1 MTATLGV
8 LLAGGAGSRLGL
20 GVPKA
25 LVRVGDLTLLER
37 GVRTLA
43 QICDAAVVVA
53 PEQLSLPLPATGA
66 ASVARIHDPKGA
78 AGPLAGMVA
87 GLASRDYDRA
97 LVLGVDFPLMTPTTL
112 RALLARFD
120 EARVAFEAMA
130 CGARAIEA
138 VIPAPGGIA
147 QPLAAAYAPAARDVL
162 ASRLAAGE
170 RAPSRAVAALASI
183 VLDVAGV
190 AELVGGREAFFNLNT
205 PADLDEA
212 RRRVTSG
219 TVRT

>member
-1 MTATLGV
+1 VTLGV

-25 LVRVGDLTLLER
+25 LARVGDSTLLER

-43 QICDAAVVVA
+43 ELCGAIVVVA
-53 PEQLSLPLPATGA
+53 PGAFVLPLPAAGA
-66 ASVARIHDPKGA
+66 VPVSRVLDPPEA

-87 GLASRDYDRA
+87 GLSSRDFARA
-97 LVLGVDFPLMTPTTL
+97 IVLGVDFPLMTPATL
-112 RALLARFD
+112 RVLLARLD

-138 VIPAPGGIA
+138 VIAAPGGIA

-162 ASRLAAGE
+162 ARRLALGE
-170 RAPSRAVAALASI
+170 RAPSRAIASLQSI
-183 VLDVAGV
+183 VLDDA
-190 AELVGGREAFFNLNT
+190 AIAKLPGGREAFFNLNT

-212 RRRVTSG
+212 RRRVTAG
-219 TVRT
+219 AARP